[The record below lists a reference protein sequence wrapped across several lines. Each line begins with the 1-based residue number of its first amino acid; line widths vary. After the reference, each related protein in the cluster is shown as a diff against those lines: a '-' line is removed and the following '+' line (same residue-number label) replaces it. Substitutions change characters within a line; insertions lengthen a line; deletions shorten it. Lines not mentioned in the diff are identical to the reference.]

1 MRMTSLRAPTSI
13 LFLLAVTAE
22 AAVMIVSPCLS
33 AVALASGAV
42 APPDPAAASGGKT
55 AATGSAGGGGNGTGA
70 GVVNARAQAALPAA
84 RSVDAILTDMVA
96 AVGGA
101 AALAKHRSLHTKMEI
116 TFKGLGI
123 TGTAEHY
130 GAVGDKALTITE
142 IPNLA
147 STREGSDGTHFWSQ
161 DPINGLR
168 VLSGVEA
175 EQARVEAT
183 WNAELRMKSLF
194 QKVEAHNDRGGD
206 GTLLEC
212 LTLTPKLGPPLINC
226 FDAQTHLMTLQKG
239 VRSGPQGDMPF
250 TARLSDW
257 RAVGDV
263 KMAYAT
269 DMQVGPLAFIG
280 RVTSVEVDGPTP
292 ASLFAMPTGA
302 SKAGKRTSKPAS
314 GDEPAKTTKH

>member
-1 MRMTSLRAPTSI
+1 MTSSRALTSI
-13 LFLLAVTAE
+13 VFLLSVAG
-22 AAVMIVSPCLS
+22 AAVMTASPCLS
-33 AVALASGAV
+33 GVALAAPVVSGGAGASGATS
-42 APPDPAAASGGKT
+42 ATPA
-55 AATGSAGGGGNGTGA
+55 
-70 GVVNARAQAALPAA
+70 RPALPAA
-84 RSVDAILTDMVA
+84 RSVDAILTDVVA

-101 AALAKHRSLHTKMEI
+101 AALGKHRSLHTKMEI

-147 STREGSDGTHFWSQ
+147 STREGSDGTHHWSE

-168 VLSGVEA
+168 LLMGVEA
-175 EQARVEAT
+175 EQARVEAA

-194 QKVEAHNDRGGD
+194 QKVEANNDRADD

-212 LTLTPKLGPPLINC
+212 LTLTPKLGPLLINC

-269 DMQVGPLAFIG
+269 DMQVGPLAFMG
-280 RVTSVEVDGPTP
+280 RVTSIEVDVPTP
-292 ASLFAMPTGA
+292 ATLFAMPAGG
-302 SKAGKRTSKPAS
+302 SKARKQTSKQTSKPAK
-314 GDEPAKTTKH
+314 GDGSAKPAKR